1 MDKCYGLLESG
12 LNELGLSIAL
22 DKINALMA
30 FLELMEKWNKTY
42 NLTAIRTK
50 EDMVILHILDSL
62 AVLSFL
68 QGSRVLDVGTGA
80 GLPGVPLAIYK
91 PEMKFVLLDSN
102 AKKTRFVQQVVME
115 LGLKN
120 VHICHSRVEE
130 YYDAEGFNCIVSR
143 AFSSLQEMVEKTR
156 HLMHENS
163 LLLAMKGQKPD
174 AELARLSM
182 PAEIIPLYVPG
193 INAERCLVR
202 IEKGE
207 VYG

>member
-30 FLELMEKWNKTY
+30 FLELIEKWNKTY
-42 NLTAIRTK
+42 NLTAIRNK
-50 EDMVILHILDSL
+50 EDMAVLHILDSL
-62 AVLSFL
+62 AVLPYL
-68 QGSRVLDVGTGA
+68 QGSRVLDIGTGA
-80 GLPGVPLAIYK
+80 GLPGIPLAIYK
-91 PEMKFVLLDSN
+91 PEVKFFLLDSN
-102 AKKTRFVQQVVME
+102 AKKTRFVQQAVLE

-120 VHICHSRVEE
+120 VFVCHFRVEE
-130 YYDAEGFNCIVSR
+130 YHDAEGFNCIVSR
-143 AFSSLQEMVEKTR
+143 AFSGLQEMVEKTR

-174 AELARLSM
+174 AELERLSM
-182 PAEIIPLYVPG
+182 SGEIIPLYVPG
-193 INAERCLVR
+193 IDAERCLVR